1 MKLISWNCRGLGNP
15 EAVRDLQQM
24 VKEKKPTL
32 LFLMETKSRQN
43 YMEVI
48 RVKLGFDG
56 LFNVDPVG
64 RSGGL
69 ALLWR
74 DGDDLTI
81 QNFTRRHINADV
93 RIPGSDRWW
102 HLTCFYGHP
111 VLAKRHESWTL
122 LRHLRSLCTGAW
134 MCVGDF
140 NEIVEHREKWGGTR
154 RRDGQM
160 EQFRAALEDCGLS
173 DLGFLGPKFTW
184 TNGQYG
190 GNFMKE
196 RLDRAVANRAWCA
209 MFKNR
214 EIRVLAARTSD
225 HNPVMVRSLDVAESN
240 IHFHRSFKFE
250 AHWLADEEC
259 LGVIDEAWANDDQNG
274 AGMWSTRERLE
285 RCQSK
290 LTRWSESK
298 FRNHDRVLEEKTK
311 LLADLQRDE
320 DGSNEVA
327 ITELKAEIDTILEH
341 VDMKWK
347 QRAKQ
352 NWYRAGDR
360 NTPFYHAWASHRKK
374 VNRIAKIR
382 DDDGREW
389 KKQPEIGTAFV
400 RFFQQLFSAN
410 DNSNIPNCVD
420 GLEQRVTADMNANL
434 LREFT
439 SSEVETALNQMHPLK
454 SPGPDGFSAC
464 FYQRAWSTVKVEV
477 CQTVLGY
484 LNHGLFDA
492 DINATYIAL
501 IPKIKNPSRVS
512 DYRPISLCNVLYKLI
527 SKVLA
532 NRLKKVLPHI
542 ISPNQSAFIPGRL
555 ITDNVLVAFEAMHT
569 MDGRIKGREGYMAL
583 KLDMSKAYDR
593 VEWNYLEAVMRKLGF
608 AERWILLMMTCIK
621 TVTYSVLVHGKPYG
635 KITPTRGIRQG
646 DPLSPYFFILCAEG
660 LSSLL
665 QRAEANRWI
674 TGLPITRGGI
684 RINHLLFA
692 DDSLLFCK
700 ANIFEWGRIQQL
712 LDVYERASGQ
722 KLNKEKT
729 SIFFSKNTQHT
740 TKEHIISI
748 AGINST
754 RRYERYLGLPS
765 LVGKS
770 RMAAFMGIKNRIWE
784 RINGW
789 KEKFLSQA
797 GKEVLLKA
805 VVQAIPTYTMSV
817 FQLPKK
823 LCADISSMMS
833 KFWWGHKGNDARIA
847 WMSWAKLGR
856 TKAKGGL
863 GYRDLENFNLALL
876 AKQGWRLIQNP
887 QSLVARIIKEK
898 YHPDCSF
905 LDSELGNRP
914 SYAWR
919 SIWNSKKLLQKGL
932 IWRVGDGNSIQIWHD
947 PWLPVPSTFKV
958 QSPVSVLSSD
968 VYVRDLIDRDTR
980 WWNISLVHDIFLQDE
995 ADLICGIP
1003 ICPGRQGDR
1012 LEWVGTKNGIFS
1024 VKSAYHLAQG
1034 LSESATGSCSSY
1046 NNISQHWK
1054 KVWHIKGAPVV
1065 KTFMWQAC
1073 SEILPTKANLYRKK
1087 IISSPLCPVCE
1098 LESETVAHVLW
1109 ACPAA
1114 KDVWTESLKSIHKCS
1129 LMSGNFGA
1137 IVDML
1142 HDRLEEDQMQLFAV
1156 TARLLWLRRNRW
1168 VFNGEFQAPAVL
1180 MMHAQE
1186 QLRAYTSAELCRQ
1199 VHSPLK
1205 APPGV
1210 QCWTKPAHGVIKL
1223 NWDAAINEE
1232 KQMMGLGIVGRD
1244 HNGQICLAVADCRRF
1259 LTDPTSAEA
1268 LAAWKSATL
1277 CVRLGFPDV
1286 LLEGDSLE
1294 VVQAL
1299 NREESTWGRYGALI
1313 NDTKHQLQQ
1322 LNSWRVCHVKRQAN
1336 EAAHSLAKF
1345 AISVGE
1351 ERVWTEDF
1359 PLCLRNIVNAETVSH

>member
-15 EAVRDLQQM
+15 GAVRDLHQM

-43 YMEVI
+43 HMEVV

-56 LFNVDPVG
+56 LFTVDPVG

-74 DGDDLTI
+74 DADDLNI
-81 QNFTRRHINADV
+81 QNFTRRHINAEV
-93 RIPGSDRWW
+93 RIPGSDQWW
-102 HLTCFYGHP
+102 YLTCFYGHP
-111 VLAKRHESWTL
+111 VLAKRHESWAL
-122 LRHLRSLCTGAW
+122 LNHLQSFCRGAW
-134 MCVGDF
+134 LCCGDF
-140 NEIVEHREKWGGTR
+140 NEIVEHSEKWGGSR

-160 EQFRAALEDCGLS
+160 EQFRSVLEDCGLS

-184 TNGQYG
+184 TNGQFG
-190 GNFMKE
+190 DNFIKE

-209 MFKNR
+209 LFPNR

-225 HNPVMVRSLDVAESN
+225 HNPVMVRSLDVAATTTR
-240 IHFHRSFKFE
+240 FHRNFKFE

-259 LGVIDEAWANDDQNG
+259 LGVIDDAWANDEQNG
-274 AGMWSTRERLE
+274 AGLGSTRDRLE

-290 LTRWSESK
+290 LTRWSDSK

-311 LLADLQRDE
+311 LLAELQRDE
-320 DGSNEVA
+320 DGSNETA
-327 ITELKAEIDTILEH
+327 IKELKAEIDSILEH
-341 VDMKWK
+341 EDMKWK

-352 NWYRAGDR
+352 SWYRAGDR
-360 NTPFYHAWASHRKK
+360 NTPFYHAWASHRRK
-374 VNRIAKIR
+374 VNRIVKIR
-382 DDDGREW
+382 DEDGREW

-410 DNSNIPNCVD
+410 DNTDVPTCVN
-420 GLEQRVTADMNANL
+420 GLEQRVTKDMNATL

-439 SSEVETALNQMHPLK
+439 SSEVEAALNQMHPLK

-464 FYQRAWSTVKVEV
+464 FYQRAWNTVKVEV

-492 DINATYIAL
+492 AINATHIAL
-501 IPKIKNPSRVS
+501 IPKIKNPSKVS

-569 MDGRIKGREGYMAL
+569 MDGRLKGRDGFMAL

-593 VEWNYLEAVMRKLGF
+593 VEWNYLEAVMRQLGF
-608 AERWILLMMTCIK
+608 AERWVSLMMTCIR

-635 KITPTRGIRQG
+635 TITPTRGIRQG

-665 QRAEANRWI
+665 QRAEENRWI
-674 TGLPITRGGI
+674 TGLPITRGGV

-700 ANIFEWGRIQQL
+700 ANMFEWARIQQL
-712 LDVYERASGQ
+712 LDIYEKASGQ

-729 SIFFSKNTQHT
+729 SIFFSTNTRREA
-740 TKEHIISI
+740 KEHIISI

-823 LCADISSMMS
+823 LCADINSMMS
-833 KFWWGHKGNDARIA
+833 KFWWGHKGNNAKVA

-856 TKAKGGL
+856 TKDKGGL
-863 GYRDLENFNLALL
+863 GYRDLECFNMALL

-887 QSLVARIIKEK
+887 QSLVARIIKDK
-898 YHPDCSF
+898 YHPGCSF
-905 LDSELGNRP
+905 LESELGNRP
-914 SYAWR
+914 SFAWR
-919 SIWNSKKLLQKGL
+919 SIWNSKTLLQKGL
-932 IWRVGDGNSIQIWHD
+932 IWRVGDGNSIKVWQD

-958 QSPVSVLSSD
+958 QSPVTVLPRDS
-968 VYVRDLIDRDTR
+968 YVRDLIDSDTG
-980 WWNISLVHDIFLQDE
+980 WWKIALVHEIFLPEE
-995 ADLICGIP
+995 AVLICGIP
-1003 ICPGRQGDR
+1003 ICPRRQGDR
-1012 LEWVGTKNGIFS
+1012 LEWVGTKNGIYS
-1024 VKSAYHLAQG
+1024 VKSAYHLAKEQF
-1034 LSESATGSCSSY
+1034 ESTNGSCSSY
-1046 NNISQHWK
+1046 SQTSQQWN
-1054 KVWHIKGAPVV
+1054 KVWRIKGAPVV
-1065 KTFMWQAC
+1065 KMFMWQAC
-1073 SEILPTKANLYRKK
+1073 SEILPTNANLYRKK
-1087 IISSPLCPVCE
+1087 IIDSPLCPVCE

-1114 KDVWTESLKSIHKCS
+1114 KDVWLESLKSIHKCS
-1129 LMSGNFGA
+1129 LTCANFGA

-1142 HDRLEEDQMQLFAV
+1142 DDRLEEDQMQLFAV

-1168 VFNGEFQAPAVL
+1168 VFHGEFQAPAVL
-1180 MMHAQE
+1180 KQHAHD
-1186 QLRAYTSAELCRQ
+1186 QLRAFMHADLIRQ
-1199 VHSPLK
+1199 VHRPVRQRN
-1205 APPGV
+1205 GD
-1210 QCWTKPAHGVIKL
+1210 QRWTKPPVGVTKF
-1223 NWDAAINEE
+1223 NWDAAINVE

-1244 HNGQICLAVADCRRF
+1244 HNGQICLAVSDCRRF
-1259 LTDPTSAEA
+1259 IMDPTTAEA
-1268 LAAWKSATL
+1268 FGAWKLAAL
-1277 CVRLGFPDV
+1277 CVQLGFSDV
-1286 LLEGDSLE
+1286 ILEGDSLE

-1299 NREESTWGRYGALI
+1299 IREEPTWGRYGALI
-1313 NDTKHQLQQ
+1313 NDTKQHLQQ
-1322 LNSWRVCHVKRQAN
+1322 IQRWKICHVRRTAN
-1336 EAAHSLAKF
+1336 EAAHNLAKF

-1351 ERVWTEDF
+1351 ERVWTEDC
-1359 PLCLRNIVNAETVSH
+1359 PLCIRDIVTSESCSV